1 MTVKVDKS
9 VVAGVHGVR
18 WSDLTDM
25 DDVDQVSKLCDFF
38 GFDVAHLW
46 IDANP
51 EGYLQGLEE
60 GFEATTPLE
69 GEEIAHALRH
79 TSEVLKEHGE
89 ELIIIARKDQIDR
102 ILAEISERMIQPQY
116 NPVTVLQ

>member
-1 MTVKVDKS
+1 MTIKVDKW

-25 DDVDQVSKLCDFF
+25 DDVEEVARLCDFF

-60 GFEATTPLE
+60 GFEATSMLE
-69 GEEIAHALRH
+69 GEEIAHALNH
-79 TSEVLKEHGE
+79 TSEIIKEHGK
-89 ELIIIARKDQIDR
+89 ELIIVARKDQIDR
-102 ILAEISERMIQPQY
+102 ILAEISEQMIGSPY
-116 NPVTVLQ
+116 NTMAM